1 MNTGSLATTDWGAV
15 ALFVVVAG
23 AMLWGIVFFLR
34 QNRSDLDSL
43 QETLR
48 SERDEDDADEQPR

>member
-1 MNTGSLATTDWGAV
+1 MNSGSLATLDWGAV
-15 ALFVVVAG
+15 ALVVVVAG
-23 AMLWGIVFFLR
+23 AMLWVLVFFLR

-48 SERDEDDADEQPR
+48 SERDEDDDDEKPR

>member
-1 MNTGSLATTDWGAV
+1 MNTGSLATTDWSAV
-15 ALFVVVAG
+15 AMFVVVAG
-23 AMLWGIVFFLR
+23 AMLWGLVFFLR

-48 SERDEDDADEQPR
+48 SERDEDDAEEKPR